1 MLGWQE
7 SYLDNSDHSTV
18 SCMPDDIP
26 TLAPIGTIAYD
37 LGTIPSS
44 SLWLVAMPRG
54 TLVPVMPV

>member
-1 MLGWQE
+1 
-7 SYLDNSDHSTV
+7 
-18 SCMPDDIP
+18 MPDDIP

-54 TLVPVMPV
+54 TLVPVMLV